1 MAALGGFIWVA
12 LPGSVSATPGGSA
25 SPTPVGQYGTTGRPL
40 TRLTLFGEEPK
51 IGARLD
57 AARNLA
63 MEVDGLTP
71 EEKDTLSKS
80 LDDLV
85 RDTPGTTV
93 AATRFKRLAT
103 KAGGGAASAFK
114 GILVSVVSE
123 TAKKILW
130 P

>member
-1 MAALGGFIWVA
+1 VRAFFSSEVGPACKYRIAPPQPRRDEGLAAAAANPF
-12 LPGSVSATPGGSA
+12 
-25 SPTPVGQYGTTGRPL
+25 
-40 TRLTLFGEEPK
+40 
-51 IGARLD
+51 D

-80 LDDLV
+80 LDGLV

-103 KAGGGAASAFK
+103 KAGGGVAGAFK

>member
-1 MAALGGFIWVA
+1 
-12 LPGSVSATPGGSA
+12 
-25 SPTPVGQYGTTGRPL
+25 
-40 TRLTLFGEEPK
+40 
-51 IGARLD
+51 
-57 AARNLA
+57 
-63 MEVDGLTP
+63 MEGDGLTP
-71 EEKDTLSKS
+71 EES

-93 AATRFKRLAT
+93 AATRFKRIAT

-114 GILVSVVSE
+114 EILFSVVSE